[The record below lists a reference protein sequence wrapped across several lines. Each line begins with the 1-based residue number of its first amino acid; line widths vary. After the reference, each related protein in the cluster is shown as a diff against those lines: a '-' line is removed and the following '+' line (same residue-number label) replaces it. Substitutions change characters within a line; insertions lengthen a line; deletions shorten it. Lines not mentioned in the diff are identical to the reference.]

1 MTIGMS
7 GVTGPDCRQIRQL
20 LGVYV
25 VGAIDPAE
33 RSVVDAHL
41 RECLGCR
48 EELSGMAGLPALLGR
63 VPLADAERLTV
74 GDAGLPDLDE
84 PSPELLNALLSRV
97 AARRRH
103 RKWRSVL
110 ALAAAVAVAAG
121 GTAAVFEAH
130 QPAPSSTAAASETVH
145 ASNAN
150 VTALVRYSGT
160 PWGGSAMRVAVMGI
174 PAGTVC
180 QFWVVN
186 EAGHRSV
193 AGAWT
198 VGPGYGEHWYSVS
211 SRVAADSVR
220 GFVITSHGQ
229 TLLSIPAT

>member
-1 MTIGMS
+1 MTTGMS

-41 RECLGCR
+41 RECLDCR

-63 VPLADAERLTV
+63 VPLADAERLTM
-74 GDAGLPDLDE
+74 GDAGLPDMDE
-84 PSPELLNALLSRV
+84 PPAELLNGLLSRV

-130 QPAPSSTAAASETVH
+130 QPTAGSTAAASETVH

-150 VTALVRYSGT
+150 VTALVRYSAT
-160 PWGGSAMRVAVMGI
+160 PWGGTAMGVGVTGI
-174 PAGTVC
+174 PPGTLC
-180 QFWVVN
+180 KFWVVN
-186 EAGHRSV
+186 AAGHRSV

-198 VGPGYGEHWYSVS
+198 IGPGYGEHWYSVS
-211 SRVAADSVR
+211 SPVDASSVHRFLITAD
-220 GFVITSHGQ
+220 GK
-229 TLLSIPAT
+229 TLVSIPA